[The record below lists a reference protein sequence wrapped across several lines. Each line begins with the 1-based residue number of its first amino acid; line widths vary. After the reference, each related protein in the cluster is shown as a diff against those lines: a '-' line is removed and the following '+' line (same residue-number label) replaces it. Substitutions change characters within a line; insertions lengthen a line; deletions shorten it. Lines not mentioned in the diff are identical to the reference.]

1 MDKILRKPL
10 SQDSV
15 VNLDTYDVAVIGA
28 GPAGVMA
35 AWTAA
40 KQGAH
45 TVLLERDTSAGRKP
59 CAEGILSEVLEDAEV
74 SPQSEFAAHRI
85 TGAYLYPP
93 DEKKRVRVG
102 GDGYILD
109 KPAFLT
115 SLAARAGAAGAELA
129 YGTRIDKVSRE
140 DGYVV
145 AEGSRNTQPF
155 SLRSK
160 VIVGCD
166 GTGSILARQFFPRRN
181 YAVIAAFQYDMVDC
195 QLEDES
201 SLEIF
206 IGHKKAPAGYL
217 WIFPKG
223 KGTANVGIGLKGS
236 GAKLLLD
243 KFLQDHPKVFGN
255 AKIERSQAAPV
266 PVGGEIEEYV
276 TANMMLCGDAAGQVI
291 PLTGAGIHTSLVA
304 GKIAGEVAGKAAR
317 EGDVGAKRLSEYKER
332 FDTLWGQKISTS
344 LRALESFER
353 FSDDELNIIT
363 DFLEGQDLI
372 DMAHGF
378 SPSKAVGLML
388 RHPILAM
395 KVAHQ
400 LMSS

>member
-1 MDKILRKPL
+1 
-10 SQDSV
+10 
-15 VNLDTYDVAVIGA
+15 
-28 GPAGVMA
+28 MA

-129 YGTRIDKVSRE
+129 YGTRIDRVSRE

-255 AKIERSQAAPV
+255 AEIERSQAAPV

-317 EGDVGAKRLSEYKER
+317 EGDVGSKRLSEYKER
-332 FDTLWGQKISTS
+332 FDALWGEKISNS

-363 DFLEGQDLI
+363 DFLEGQDLV

>member
-1 MDKILRKPL
+1 
-10 SQDSV
+10 
-15 VNLDTYDVAVIGA
+15 
-28 GPAGVMA
+28 MA

-40 KQGAH
+40 KQGAR
-45 TVLLERDTSAGRKP
+45 TILLERETSAGRKP
-59 CAEGILSEVLEDAEV
+59 CAEGVLSEALDDAQV
-74 SPQSEFAAHRI
+74 SPEREFAAHRI
-85 TGAYLYPP
+85 TGAFLYPP

-129 YGTRIDKVSRE
+129 YGARVDRVSRD
-140 DGYVV
+140 DGVV
-145 AEGSRNTQPF
+145 AVEGSRNSLPF
-155 SLRSK
+155 SLKAK
-160 VIVGCD
+160 VVVGCD
-166 GTGSILARQFFPRRN
+166 GTGSILARQFFPRKN
-181 YAVIAAFQYDMVDC
+181 YSVIAAFQYDMVDC
-195 QLEDES
+195 KLEDES
-201 SLEIF
+201 LLEIF

-236 GAKLLLD
+236 GAKSLLD
-243 KFLQDHPKVFGN
+243 KFIQDHPSVFGN

-266 PVGGEIEEYV
+266 PVGGEVENYV
-276 TANMMLCGDAAGQVI
+276 ADNMMLCGDAAGQVI
-291 PLTGAGIHTSLVA
+291 PLTGAGIHTSVVA

-317 EGDVGAKRLSEYKER
+317 EGVVRSARLSEYTER
-332 FDTLWGQKISTS
+332 FDSMWGAKISNS

-363 DFLEGQDLI
+363 DFLEGQDLV

-378 SPSKAVGLML
+378 SPSRAVGLML

>member
-1 MDKILRKPL
+1 
-10 SQDSV
+10 
-15 VNLDTYDVAVIGA
+15 
-28 GPAGVMA
+28 MA

-40 KQGAH
+40 RQGAH

-129 YGTRIDKVSRE
+129 YGTRIDRVSRE

-145 AEGSRNTQPF
+145 AEGSKNAQPF

-195 QLEDES
+195 QLEDEA

-317 EGDVGAKRLSEYKER
+317 EGDVGSNRLSEYKER
-332 FDTLWGQKISTS
+332 FDALWGAKISNS

-363 DFLEGQDLI
+363 DFLEGQDLV

>member
-1 MDKILRKPL
+1 
-10 SQDSV
+10 
-15 VNLDTYDVAVIGA
+15 
-28 GPAGVMA
+28 MA

-129 YGTRIDKVSRE
+129 YGTRIDRVSRE

-304 GKIAGEVAGKAAR
+304 GKIAGEVAGKSAR
-317 EGDVGAKRLSEYKER
+317 EGDVGSNRLSEYKER
-332 FDTLWGQKISTS
+332 FDALWGAKISNS

-363 DFLEGQDLI
+363 DFLEGQDLV

-378 SPSKAVGLML
+378 SPTKAVGLML

>member
-1 MDKILRKPL
+1 MD
-10 SQDSV
+10 S
-15 VNLDTYDVAVIGA
+15 YDVAVIGA
-28 GPAGVMA
+28 GPAGTMA
-35 AWTAA
+35 AWTSA

-45 TVLLERDTSAGRKP
+45 TVLLERETSAGRKP
-59 CAEGILSEVLEDAEV
+59 CAEGVLSEALDDAQVTPEK
-74 SPQSEFAAHRI
+74 EFAAHRI

-115 SLAARAGAAGAELA
+115 SLAARAGTAGAEVA
-129 YGTRIDKVSRE
+129 YGSRVDRVSRE
-140 DGYVV
+140 EGFVV
-145 AEGSRNTQPF
+145 IEGSRNSQPF
-155 SLRSK
+155 SLKAR

-181 YAVIAAFQYDMVDC
+181 YSVIAAFQYDMVDC
-195 QLEDES
+195 NIEDEA

-206 IGHKKAPAGYL
+206 IGHRKAPAGYL

-236 GAKLLLD
+236 GAKSLLD
-243 KFLQDHPKVFGN
+243 KFIQEHPSVFGS

-266 PVGGEIEEYV
+266 PVGGEVENYV
-276 TANMMLCGDAAGQVI
+276 TDNMMLCGDSAGQVI
-291 PLTGAGIHTSLVA
+291 PLTGAGIHTSVVA
-304 GKIAGEVAGKAAR
+304 GKIAGEVAGKASTD
-317 EGDVGAKRLSEYKER
+317 GDVGVARLSAYKEK
-332 FDTLWGQKISTS
+332 FDAIWGDRISNS

-363 DFLEGQDLI
+363 DFLDGQDLV

-378 SPSKAVGLML
+378 SPTKAVGLML

>member
-1 MDKILRKPL
+1 VRQL
-10 SQDSV
+10 DS
-15 VNLDTYDVAVIGA
+15 YDVAIIGA
-28 GPAGVMA
+28 GPAGTMA

-45 TVLLERDTSAGRKP
+45 TVLLERETSAGRKP
-59 CAEGILSEVLEDAEV
+59 CAEGVLSEALDDAQVTPEK
-74 SPQSEFAAHRI
+74 EFAAHRI

-115 SLAARAGAAGAELA
+115 SLAARAERAGAEIV
-129 YGTRIDKVSRE
+129 YGSRVDRVYRE
-140 DGYVV
+140 DGSVV
-145 AEGSRNTQPF
+145 VEGSRNSQPF
-155 SLRSK
+155 SLKAK
-160 VIVGCD
+160 VVVGCD

-181 YAVIAAFQYDMVDC
+181 YSVIAAFQYDMVDC
-195 QLEDES
+195 QLEDEA

-236 GAKLLLD
+236 GAKSLLD
-243 KFLQDHPKVFGN
+243 KFIQEHPRVFAS

-266 PVGGEIEEYV
+266 PVGGEVENYV
-276 TANMMLCGDAAGQVI
+276 MDNMMLCGDAAGQVI
-291 PLTGAGIHTSLVA
+291 PLTGAGIHTSVVA
-304 GKIAGEVAGKAAR
+304 GKIAGEVAGKASMD
-317 EGDVGAKRLSEYKER
+317 GDVGSERLSAYKEK
-332 FDTLWGQKISTS
+332 FDAIWGGKISNS

-363 DFLEGQDLI
+363 DFLDGQDLV

-378 SPSKAVGLML
+378 SPTKAVGLML

>member
-1 MDKILRKPL
+1 
-10 SQDSV
+10 
-15 VNLDTYDVAVIGA
+15 
-28 GPAGVMA
+28 MA

-45 TVLLERDTSAGRKP
+45 TLLLEKETSAGRKP
-59 CAEGILSEVLEDAEV
+59 CAEGILSEALEDAQV
-74 SPQSEFAAHRI
+74 SPEREFAAHRI
-85 TGAYLYPP
+85 TGAFLYPP

-115 SLAARAGAAGAELA
+115 SLAARAVAAGAEVA
-129 YGTRIDKVSRE
+129 YGSRVDRVSR
-140 DGYVV
+140 DNGYVV
-145 AEGSRNTQPF
+145 VEGNRSSQPF
-155 SLRSK
+155 SLRAK
-160 VIVGCD
+160 AIVGCD
-166 GTGSILARQFFPRRN
+166 GTRSILARQFFPRRN
-181 YAVIAAFQYDMVDC
+181 YSVIAAFQYDMFDC

-201 SLEIF
+201 TLEIF
-206 IGHKKAPAGYL
+206 IGHKKAPAGYI

-223 KGTANVGIGLKGS
+223 NGTANVGIGLKGS
-236 GAKLLLD
+236 GAKSLLD
-243 KFLQDHPKVFGN
+243 KFIQEHPRAFAN
-255 AKIERSQAAPV
+255 AKVDRSQAAPV
-266 PVGGEIEEYV
+266 PVGGEVENYV
-276 TANMMLCGDAAGQVI
+276 TDNMMLCGDAAGQVI
-291 PLTGAGIHTSLVA
+291 PLTGAGIHTSVVA
-304 GKIAGEVAGKAAR
+304 GKIAGDVAGKAAV
-317 EGDVGAKRLSEYKER
+317 EGELGAKRLSAYKER
-332 FDTLWGQKISTS
+332 FDAVWGEKISNS

-363 DFLEGQDLI
+363 DFLDGQDLV

>member
-1 MDKILRKPL
+1 
-10 SQDSV
+10 
-15 VNLDTYDVAVIGA
+15 LDTYDVAVIGA

-59 CAEGILSEVLEDAEV
+59 CAEGILSEGLEDAEV

-115 SLAARAGAAGAELA
+115 SLSERAGAAGAEVV
-129 YGTRIDKVSRE
+129 YGARVESVSRD
-140 DGYVV
+140 DGLVRVEGRSDAQTLFRRAKVV
-145 AEGSRNTQPF
+145 
-155 SLRSK
+155 
-160 VIVGCD
+160 VGCH
-166 GTGSILARQFFPRRN
+166 GTGSILARPCFPRRN
-181 YAVIAAFQYDMVDC
+181 YPVIGAFQYDMIKC
-195 QLEDES
+195 QLEDEAT
-201 SLEIF
+201 LEIF
-206 IGHKKAPAGYL
+206 IGHKKAPAGYI

-223 KGTANVGIGLKGS
+223 KGTANVGIGLKGA
-236 GAKLLLD
+236 GAKSLLD
-243 KFLQDHPKVFGN
+243 RFIQEHPNVFGS

-266 PVGGEIEEYV
+266 PVGGEVEDYV
-276 TANMMLCGDAAGQVI
+276 TENMMLCGDAAGQVI
-291 PLTGAGIHTSLVA
+291 PLTGAGIHTSMVA

-317 EGDVGAKRLSEYKER
+317 EGDVGSKRLSEYKDR
-332 FDTLWGQKISTS
+332 FEALWGEKISNS
-344 LRALESFER
+344 LQALESFER

-363 DFLEGQDLI
+363 DFLDGQDLVE
-372 DMAHGF
+372 MAHGF
-378 SPSKAVGLML
+378 RPSKAVGLMV

-400 LMSS
+400 LIS

>member
-1 MDKILRKPL
+1 M
-10 SQDSV
+10 
-15 VNLDTYDVAVIGA
+15 DTYDVAVIGA

-40 KQGAH
+40 KQGAN
-45 TVLLERDTSAGRKP
+45 TILLEREPSAGRKP
-59 CAEGILSEVLEDAEV
+59 CAEGVLSEALEDAEV
-74 SPQSEFAAHRI
+74 SPTREFAAHRI
-85 TGAYLYPP
+85 TGAFLYAP

-109 KPAFLT
+109 KPAFLKN
-115 SLAARAGAAGAELA
+115 LAERAGAAGAEVA
-129 YGTRIDKVSRE
+129 YGARVESLSRH
-140 DGYVV
+140 DGVVV
-145 AEGSRNTQPF
+145 AEGRKDSQPL
-155 SLRSK
+155 SLRAK
-160 VIVGCD
+160 VVVGCD

-181 YAVIAAFQYDMVDC
+181 YPVIAAFQYDMTNC
-195 QLEDES
+195 RLEDEAK
-201 SLEIF
+201 LEIY
-206 IGHKKAPAGYL
+206 IGHKKAPAGYI

-223 KGTANVGIGLKGS
+223 NDTANVGIGLKGS

-243 KFLQDHPKVFGN
+243 KFIQEHSSVFGD

-266 PVGGEIEEYV
+266 PVGGEVEDYV
-276 TANMMLCGDAAGQVI
+276 TGNMMLCGDAAGQVI
-291 PLTGAGIHTSLVA
+291 PLTGAGIHTSMVA
-304 GKIAGEVAGKAAR
+304 GKIAGEVAGKAAID
-317 EGDVGAKRLSEYKER
+317 GDVGAKRLSEYKNR
-332 FDTLWGQKISTS
+332 FDSLWGEKISNS

-363 DFLEGQDLI
+363 DFLDGQDLV

-388 RHPILAM
+388 RHPILAI

>member
-1 MDKILRKPL
+1 
-10 SQDSV
+10 
-15 VNLDTYDVAVIGA
+15 
-28 GPAGVMA
+28 MA

-45 TVLLERDTSAGRKP
+45 TVLLERETSAGRKP
-59 CAEGILSEVLEDAEV
+59 CAEGVLSEALDDAQVTPEK
-74 SPQSEFAAHRI
+74 EFAAHRI

-115 SLAARAGAAGAELA
+115 SLAARAGAAGAEVA
-129 YGTRIDKVSRE
+129 YGSRVDRVSRE
-140 DGYVV
+140 NGFVV
-145 AEGSRNTQPF
+145 VEGSRNSQPF
-155 SLRSK
+155 FLKAK
-160 VIVGCD
+160 VVAGCD

-181 YAVIAAFQYDMVDC
+181 YSVIAAFQYDMVDC
-195 QLEDES
+195 QLEDEA

-243 KFLQDHPKVFGN
+243 KFIQEHPSVFGN

-266 PVGGEIEEYV
+266 PVGGEVENYV
-276 TANMMLCGDAAGQVI
+276 TDNLMLCGDAAGQVI
-291 PLTGAGIHTSLVA
+291 PLTGAGIHTSVVA
-304 GKIAGEVAGKAAR
+304 GKIAGEVAGKASI
-317 EGDVGAKRLSEYKER
+317 EGDVGSQRLLAYKEK
-332 FDTLWGQKISTS
+332 FDAIWGGKISNS

-363 DFLEGQDLI
+363 DFLDGQDLV

-378 SPSKAVGLML
+378 SPTKAVGLML

>member
-1 MDKILRKPL
+1 L
-10 SQDSV
+10 DS
-15 VNLDTYDVAVIGA
+15 YDVAVIGA

-45 TVLLERDTSAGRKP
+45 TVLLEREGSAGRKP
-59 CAEGILSEVLEDAEV
+59 CAEGVLSEALDDAQV
-74 SPQSEFAAHRI
+74 SPQREFAAHRI

-102 GDGYILD
+102 SDGFILD

-115 SLAARAGAAGAELA
+115 TLAARAGTAGAEVA
-129 YGTRIDKVSRE
+129 YGSRVDRVSRE
-140 DGYVV
+140 DGFVV
-145 AEGSRNTQPF
+145 AEGVRNAQPF
-155 SLRSK
+155 SLRARV
-160 VIVGCD
+160 VIGCD
-166 GTGSILARQFFPRRN
+166 GAGSILARQFFPRRN
-181 YAVIAAFQYDMVDC
+181 YSVIAAFQYDMVDC

-201 SLEIF
+201 TVEIF
-206 IGHKKAPAGYL
+206 TGHTKAHAGYL

-236 GAKLLLD
+236 GAKSLLD
-243 KFLQDHPKVFGN
+243 KFIQEHPKVFGN
-255 AKIERSQAAPV
+255 ARIERSQAAPV
-266 PVGGEIEEYV
+266 PVGGEVENYV
-276 TANMMLCGDAAGQVI
+276 TDNMMLCGDAAGQVI
-291 PLTGAGIHTSLVA
+291 PLTGAGIQTSVVA
-304 GKIAGEVAGKAAR
+304 GKIAGEVAGRAGI
-317 EGDVGAKRLSEYKER
+317 EGDVGAKRLSAYREKFESV
-332 FDTLWGQKISTS
+332 WGEKISNS

-363 DFLEGQDLI
+363 DFLDGQELV
-372 DMAHGF
+372 DMAQGF
-378 SPSKAVGLML
+378 SPWKAVGLML

-400 LMSS
+400 LISS

>member
-1 MDKILRKPL
+1 M
-10 SQDSV
+10 
-15 VNLDTYDVAVIGA
+15 DTYDVAVIGA

-35 AWTAA
+35 AWTAE

-45 TVLLERDTSAGRKP
+45 TVLLERETAAGRKP
-59 CAEGILSEVLEDAEV
+59 CAEGVLSEALDDAEV
-74 SPQSEFAAHRI
+74 SPQREFAAHRI

-115 SLAARAGAAGAELA
+115 SLSERAGAAGAEVV
-129 YGTRIDKVSRE
+129 YGARVESVSRD
-140 DGYVV
+140 DGLVRVEGRRDAQTFFLRAKVV
-145 AEGSRNTQPF
+145 
-155 SLRSK
+155 
-160 VIVGCD
+160 VGCD

-181 YAVIAAFQYDMVDC
+181 YPVIAAFQYDMIKC
-195 QLEDES
+195 QLEDEAT
-201 SLEIF
+201 LEIF
-206 IGHKKAPAGYL
+206 IGHKKAPAGYI

-236 GAKLLLD
+236 GAKSLLD
-243 KFLQDHPKVFGN
+243 RFIQEHPGVFGN

-266 PVGGEIEEYV
+266 PVGGEIEDYV
-276 TANMMLCGDAAGQVI
+276 TDNMMLCGDAAGQVI
-291 PLTGAGIHTSLVA
+291 PLTGAGIHTSIVS

-317 EGDVGAKRLSEYKER
+317 EGDVGSKRLSAYKER
-332 FDTLWGQKISTS
+332 FEALWGEKISNS

-353 FSDDELNIIT
+353 FSDEELNIIA
-363 DFLEGQDLI
+363 DFLEGQDLV

-378 SPSKAVGLML
+378 RPSRAVGLMV

>member
-1 MDKILRKPL
+1 
-10 SQDSV
+10 
-15 VNLDTYDVAVIGA
+15 
-28 GPAGVMA
+28 MA

-40 KQGAH
+40 KQGAR

-59 CAEGILSEVLEDAEV
+59 CAEGILSVVAVAVKV

-129 YGTRIDKVSRE
+129 YGTRIDRVSRE

-145 AEGSRNTQPF
+145 AEGSRNTQSF

-160 VIVGCD
+160 VIVGCY

-304 GKIAGEVAGKAAR
+304 GKIAGEVAGDAVKSGDCSVSQLR
-317 EGDVGAKRLSEYKER
+317 EYQQR
-332 FDTLWGQKISTS
+332 FKTLYGEHISNS
-344 LRALESFER
+344 LKSLESFER
-353 FSDDELNIIT
+353 FSDEELNIIT
-363 DFLEGQDLI
+363 DYLEGQDLV
-372 DMAHGF
+372 DMAHGL
-378 SPSKAVGLML
+378 SPRKAIGLMIH
-388 RHPILAM
+388 HPALAI
-395 KVAHQ
+395 KVAYQ
-400 LMSS
+400 LLRD

>member
-1 MDKILRKPL
+1 VRQL
-10 SQDSV
+10 DS
-15 VNLDTYDVAVIGA
+15 YDVAVIGA

-45 TVLLERDTSAGRKP
+45 TVLLERETSAGRKP
-59 CAEGILSEVLEDAEV
+59 CAEGVLSEALDDAQVTPEK
-74 SPQSEFAAHRI
+74 EFAAHRI

-115 SLAARAGAAGAELA
+115 SLAARAGAAGAEVA
-129 YGTRIDKVSRE
+129 YGSRVDRVSRE
-140 DGYVV
+140 DGFIVV
-145 AEGSRNTQPF
+145 EGSRNSQPF
-155 SLRSK
+155 SLKAK
-160 VIVGCD
+160 VVAGCD

-181 YAVIAAFQYDMVDC
+181 YSVIAAFQYDMVDC
-195 QLEDES
+195 QLEDDA

-236 GAKLLLD
+236 GAKSLLD
-243 KFLQDHPKVFGN
+243 KFIQEHPSVFGN

-266 PVGGEIEEYV
+266 PVGGEVENYV
-276 TANMMLCGDAAGQVI
+276 TDNMMLCGDAAGQVI
-291 PLTGAGIHTSLVA
+291 PLTGAGIHTSVVA
-304 GKIAGEVAGKAAR
+304 GKIAGEVAGKASID
-317 EGDVGAKRLSEYKER
+317 GDVGSARLSTYKEK
-332 FDTLWGQKISTS
+332 FDAIWGGKISNS

-363 DFLEGQDLI
+363 DFLDGQDLV

-378 SPSKAVGLML
+378 SPTKAVGLML